1 MTVSEVALTVIA
13 VCMVLITLG
22 TIVISIALYK
32 LLKKLE
38 ESVDTVNNQLRP
50 AILELKKTI
59 LNVTEA
65 FQIVE
70 GFVSS
75 VKKFKRKKERK
86 EEK

>member
-1 MTVSEVALTVIA
+1 MTVSEVALSVIA
-13 VCMVLITLG
+13 VCMVLITIG
-22 TIVISIALYK
+22 TIVISVALYR

-50 AILELKKTI
+50 AVLELKKTV

-75 VKKFKRKKERK
+75 VRKFRRKKDKK

>member
-59 LNVTEA
+59 FNVTEA

>member
-13 VCMVLITLG
+13 VCMVLITIG
-22 TIVISIALYK
+22 VIVISVAAFK

-50 AILELKKTI
+50 AVVELKNTV

-65 FQIVE
+65 FRMV
-70 GFVSS
+70 GSFVST
-75 VKKFKRKKERK
+75 VKKFGKKKEK
-86 EEK
+86 